1 MTATRAHSRLGGS
14 VVYRFKACPGSVAA
28 AAGMPNRASEY
39 AAAGTVAH
47 YVGEC
52 DLSGEHEPG
61 KRCVEDYLGERYTV
75 DEHVIQ
81 VDQEMVD
88 GVRVYVGYIREILAE
103 HPDAQL
109 WVEVKVDLRSI
120 HPEMFGTSDAVI
132 YIPSKKLLIVLD
144 FKYGYKYVDAE
155 KNDQLLFYA
164 LGVLL
169 NLRVAAETVRI
180 GIVQPRR
187 GAPIRTWDLPTVD
200 IFDYAAELRAAGKAT
215 EDPNAPRVPGL
226 HCDYC
231 PAAAVCPELRAF
243 VMERVK
249 RRFAPENGMA
259 LPFDPAEL
267 AQTMREMSIVKNWIK
282 RTEQFAFELALK
294 NNLPTF
300 KLVDKRPQ
308 RAWRDEE
315 TAELLLPGLGIDRNA
330 IFDVPKL
337 RSPAQIEKLVPKTRR
352 EEFNRLV
359 IKQSSGLT
367 LAPVEDEAPAVKR
380 DAASEFRSVEPVASK
395 AAIFD

>member
-1 MTATRAHSRLGGS
+1 
-14 VVYRFKACPGSVAA
+14 
-28 AAGMPNRASEY
+28 
-39 AAAGTVAH
+39 
-47 YVGEC
+47 
-52 DLSGEHEPG
+52 
-61 KRCVEDYLGERYTV
+61 
-75 DEHVIQ
+75 
-81 VDQEMVD
+81 
-88 GVRVYVGYIREILAE
+88 
-103 HPDAQL
+103 
-109 WVEVKVDLRSI
+109 
-120 HPEMFGTSDAVI
+120 
-132 YIPSKKLLIVLD
+132 
-144 FKYGYKYVDAE
+144 
-155 KNDQLLFYA
+155 
-164 LGVLL
+164 
-169 NLRVAAETVRI
+169 
-180 GIVQPRR
+180 
-187 GAPIRTWDLPTVD
+187 
-200 IFDYAAELRAAGKAT
+200 
-215 EDPNAPRVPGL
+215 
-226 HCDYC
+226 
-231 PAAAVCPELRAF
+231 
-243 VMERVK
+243 
-249 RRFAPENGMA
+249 MA

-380 DAASEFRSVEPVASK
+380 DAASEFRSVEHVASK